1 MNNRR
6 NFLKASI
13 LGASSLAFS
22 NSLNGD
28 EITNDKSVI
37 WVWLGGGISSQ
48 EFINPSPN
56 SPIEFRSVRGHVKA
70 KSGYELGADF
80 ENLAAIGDKLSIV
93 RSFSHRDA
101 NHDTATHFVNNSQ
114 FQIPNQGQSWP
125 HHGSVIAKRFG
136 PNNNKNGMP
145 IYVKI
150 DKIVYDD
157 AAFLGTAYMGYDA
170 DQLGIKNMFPNV
182 ENTRFNNRVKFMNM
196 IDKNG
201 STGDNKQKLYTDWTD
216 LKRQTVDII
225 NGTAAK
231 AFDID
236 KEEKKYLDYFDVGKS
251 QFGKNCL
258 LAARLVE
265 NGAKFV
271 NITHGGW
278 DMHADISK
286 GFENRGR
293 DLDNYLSKLIIH
305 LEGKGILDKTL
316 IVVASEFSRTY
327 RINQNAG
334 RDHFPGT
341 NSLMFAGGGYNH
353 GRVIGSTNKECSAV
367 VDNPFNPED
376 LAYTIYKYFGI
387 DKFDVMDIQGRP
399 RHLVPANAKDILV

>member
-1 MNNRR
+1 MSKRR
-6 NFLKASI
+6 DFLKASI
-13 LGASSLAFS
+13 FGASVLSFS
-22 NSLNGD
+22 EIVNAQNSDNG
-28 EITNDKSVI
+28 KSVI
-37 WVWLGGGISSQ
+37 WVWLGGGISTQ
-48 EFINPSPN
+48 EFINPLPE

-70 KSGYELGADF
+70 KGGYELGADF
-80 ENLAAIGDKLSIV
+80 ENLAAIGDKLSVV

-101 NHDTATHFVNNSQ
+101 NHETATHFVNNSQ

-136 PNNNKNGMP
+136 PNSKKNGMP
-145 IYVKI
+145 LYVKVN
-150 DKIVYDD
+150 KIVYDD

-182 ENTRFNNRVKFMNM
+182 DGKRFNNRVAMM
-196 IDKNG
+196 DLIDTQSKN
-201 STGDNKQKLYTDWTD
+201 NQKLYTDWTD
-216 LKRQTVDII
+216 LKKQTVEII

-236 KEEKKYLDYFDVGKS
+236 KEEKKYLDYFDVAKS
-251 QFGKNCL
+251 EFGKNCL

-271 NITHGGW
+271 NITHNGW
-278 DMHADISK
+278 DMHADIAK

-293 DLDNYLSKLIIH
+293 DLDNYLAKLINH
-305 LEGKGILDKTL
+305 LEGKGILDNTL
-316 IVVASEFSRTY
+316 VIVASEFSRTY

-341 NSLMFAGGGYNH
+341 NSLIFAGGGYNH

-367 VDNPFNPED
+367 IDNPFNPED
-376 LAYTIYKYFGI
+376 LSYTICRHFGI

-399 RHLVPANAKDILV
+399 RHLVPNAAKDILA